1 MKQDLKQLQKIEAI
15 ERLKILQDKFG
26 LIGIV
31 TKEFEKEDTLY
42 YSEYLNKQFP
52 AMLYWISNN
61 QDYEKTI
68 KQLEKEHN
76 ILVYHAIL
84 TRTTFGKLL
93 TLLCVSA
100 NQDEWKRD
108 RDELTEGLPCAYVMN
123 LNDDNCSEFGC
134 VQIAGAKGGITRL
147 A

>member
-31 TKEFEKEDTLY
+31 KKEFEKDDILY

>member
-1 MKQDLKQLQKIEAI
+1 MKQDLKQLQKTEAI
-15 ERLKILQDKFG
+15 ERLKILQDKFE
-26 LIGIV
+26 LMETV

-42 YSEYLNKQFP
+42 YSEYVNKSYL
-52 AMLYWISNN
+52 ATLYWISNN
-61 QDYEKTI
+61 EDYEKAI
-68 KQLEKEHN
+68 KQFEEEHN
-76 ILVYHAIL
+76 TLVYHAIL
-84 TRTTFGKLL
+84 TRTTFGRLL

-100 NQDEWKRD
+100 NQDEWKKD

-134 VQIAGAKGGITRL
+134 IQIAGAMGGIVRL

>member
-1 MKQDLKQLQKIEAI
+1 MEKLKELQKQEAI

-26 LIGIV
+26 LIRTV
-31 TKEFEKEDTLY
+31 KTEFEKDNTLY
-42 YSEYLNKQFP
+42 YCEYLNKQFP
-52 AMLYWISNN
+52 AILYWISNN
-61 QDYEKTI
+61 ENYENSI
-68 KQLEKEHN
+68 KKFEREHKM
-76 ILVYHAIL
+76 LVYHAIL